1 MCRIVYIYIALRFQ
15 TALSLA
21 PLFVGTSEHTIV
33 RRFAPRVH
41 THKDYVG

>member
-1 MCRIVYIYIALRFQ
+1 MCKIVYIYIALRFQ
-15 TALSLA
+15 TALSFA
-21 PLFVGTSEHTIV
+21 PMFVGASARTIV